1 MIKLFPYLDCRNRK
15 KERGD
20 LECELK
26 NHKNANAYLIEKKD
40 YVIIVDD
47 MNKDSEIRAKFIDD
61 NSKIRIKGINRKRDK
76 IITDIQAELIQQ
88 KIENKLGIKYNL
100 FEYEEGKGLDAMYE
114 CGEIYNNLPK
124 MNMES
129 IERVARFRI
138 NKKDSGDE
146 KNKYV
151 KKSYF
156 MCSQLRK
163 RFSEFGFYID
173 QVFMVKT
180 L

>member
-1 MIKLFPYLDCRNRK
+1 MTNQDDNSK
-15 KERGD
+15 KI
-20 LECELK
+20 
-26 NHKNANAYLIEKKD
+26 IE
-40 YVIIVDD
+40 
-47 MNKDSEIRAKFIDD
+47 D

-129 IERVARFRI
+129 IEQVAKFRI
-138 NKKDSGDE
+138 NKKDSEDE

-173 QVFMVKT
+173 QVFMVKS